1 MKWDTYIK
9 GFTLGLISLLFLSS
23 CQEDG
28 PPTVDSFS
36 PDAGFENTLI
46 TVEGSNFE
54 NLVSINFNDGVPA
67 DFNPSFG
74 TSSAL
79 LFRVP
84 ENAPLG
90 DNNVVITTETGE
102 VSFPFKVTLEAPEI
116 SDFSPKSA
124 NEGEMVYIKGKNFF
138 EPLVVLFEDSLAG
151 NIIYSD
157 PDSLVV
163 EVPAG
168 VERGRI
174 KVKANGGSSLTGEFF
189 FSTTEILVNDF
200 DGNGV
205 RSETDK
211 WLFYGSIDQNSSNA
225 TTNADPDGFDG
236 SNFLKISGTDPG
248 TVWIGGAE
256 SHSNDP
262 MVFEV
267 FDIASDINNTFV
279 EMDINNNGYDDT
291 HLIVVLAERNGSI
304 NDFSETIEVDW
315 DGWEHVSLPL
325 NRFKDVDG
333 AFIDPEKIR
342 TIKMHLY
349 NELQS
354 NQPLEVNVDNLKF
367 VQIN

>member
-9 GFTLGLISLLFLSS
+9 VFSLGLFSLMFLSS

-28 PPTVDSFS
+28 PPTLDSYMPES
-36 PDAGFENTLI
+36 GFENTLI

-54 NLVSINFNDGVPA
+54 NLVSINFNDGVQA
-67 DFNPSFG
+67 NFNPSFG
-74 TSSAL
+74 SEAAL

-90 DNNVVITTETGE
+90 ENNIVITTETGE
-102 VSFPFKVTLEAPEI
+102 VSFPFRVTLEAPAI
-116 SDFSPKSA
+116 SDFNPKSA
-124 NEGEMVYIKGKNFF
+124 NEGETIYILGENFF
-138 EPLVVLFEDSLAG
+138 EPLMVLFEDDIMG
-151 NIIYSD
+151 NILYSD
-157 PDSLVV
+157 PDSIVV

-174 KVKANGGSSLTGEFF
+174 EVKANGGSSLTGEFF
-189 FSTTEILVNDF
+189 FSTTDVLVNDF

-205 RSETDK
+205 RSETDR
-211 WLFYGSIDQNSSNA
+211 WLFYGSINQTA
-225 TTNADPDGFDG
+225 ADAVVDSDPESLDGT
-236 SNFLKISGTDPG
+236 NFLKISGTDPG
-248 TVWIGGAE
+248 TIWIGGAE

-262 MVFEV
+262 MTFEV

-279 EMDINNNGYDDT
+279 ELDINNNGYDDT
-291 HLIVVLAERNGSI
+291 HLIIVLAERGGSP
-304 NDFSETIEVDW
+304 NDFTETIEVDW
-315 DGWEHVSLPL
+315 DGWEHVSIPL